1 MAVDALLRQPVRNL
15 GAAAVAAVAAD
26 AEETQTVVKTDAN
39 GNVNG
44 KQRNEKAA
52 AADVNGIA
60 ACAEAFAVYSAVAV
74 AATADN

>member
-1 MAVDALLRQPVRNL
+1 MAVDALLRQPVRNP
-15 GAAAVAAVAAD
+15 GVAADVAAD
-26 AEETQTVVKTDAN
+26 AEETQTVALTDAN

-44 KQRNEKAA
+44 KQKKEKAA

-60 ACAEAFAVYSAVAV
+60 VCAEAFAVYSDVAV